1 MRSLVCAAEN
11 AVITS
16 KGPVGTYRVRILGGW
31 VYRMRRV
38 LATLCIGV
46 LTVLVGY
53 KAAFGPN
60 GMMVYRAKKA
70 EYQKL
75 QQDIEREQ
83 AENQRLQHQVDLL
96 QSDRNTIINEAR
108 TQLGYV
114 MPGDRVLLEPQPKL
128 DAKLPASAP
137 GPAK

>member
-1 MRSLVCAAEN
+1 
-11 AVITS
+11 
-16 KGPVGTYRVRILGGW
+16 
-31 VYRMRRV
+31 MRRV

-46 LTVLVGY
+46 LAILVGY

-70 EYQKL
+70 QYQKL

-83 AENQRLQHQVDLL
+83 AENDRLQRQVNLL
-96 QSDRNTIINEAR
+96 QTDRNTIINEAR

-114 MPGDRVLLEPQPKL
+114 MPGDIVLLEPQPKL
-128 DAKLPASAP
+128 DAKLPVPPPISN
-137 GPAK
+137 AKK

>member
-1 MRSLVCAAEN
+1 MG
-11 AVITS
+11 I
-16 KGPVGTYRVRILGGW
+16 YRVRILGGW

-46 LTVLVGY
+46 LAILVGY

-70 EYQKL
+70 QYQKL

-83 AENQRLQHQVDLL
+83 AENNRLQRQVNLL
-96 QSDRNTIINEAR
+96 QTDRNTIINEAR

-114 MPGDRVLLEPQPKL
+114 MPGDIVLLEPQPKL
-128 DAKLPASAP
+128 DAKLPIPPPISN
-137 GPAK
+137 AKK